1 MNLPLEELHISQA
14 QCDQIKAFG
23 SEREAQ
29 LFLNRGDI
37 EPAARLGAAVL
48 LTSPEQL
55 LDALVTSPSATLATA
70 VTETAIGWIL
80 SLEPEEL
87 LRSLPRDFH
96 PFALSF
102 QQVDR

>member
-1 MNLPLEELHISQA
+1 M
-14 QCDQIKAFG
+14 
-23 SEREAQ
+23 
-29 LFLNRGDI
+29 
-37 EPAARLGAAVL
+37 L

-55 LDALVTSPSATLATA
+55 LDALATSPSATLATA

-96 PFALSF
+96 PFALEFLSKLI
-102 QQVDR
+102 VDRPLLDRAL